1 MKDKLAKLLIEL
13 DERNPGKTE
22 EIVKTFVSSM
32 KGNEYQL
39 PQILKIVEKKAQ
51 EEREKNTLYITL
63 SDEMDIVDKIKQ
75 VVGVNKEVP
84 TEISIDKSLKGG
96 FIAQYNGKLYNG
108 SISKQLQKIREKI
121 SCQ

>member
-22 EIVKTFVSSM
+22 EIVKTFVSSI

-75 VVGVNKEVP
+75 VVGVNKEVL

>member
-13 DERNPGKTE
+13 DENNPEKTK
-22 EIVKTFVSSM
+22 EIVKTFVSFM
-32 KGNEYQL
+32 EGNEYQL
-39 PQILKIVEKKAQ
+39 PQILRVVEKKAQ
-51 EEREKNTLYITL
+51 EQREKNTLYITL

-75 VVGVNKEVP
+75 VVGADKDVP
-84 TEISIDKSLKGG
+84 IEISIDKSLKGG

>member
-13 DERNPGKTE
+13 DERNPEKTE
-22 EIVKTFVSSM
+22 EIVKTFISSM

-51 EEREKNTLYITL
+51 EGRERNTLYITL
-63 SDEMDIVDKIKQ
+63 SEEMDIVDKIKQ
-75 VVGVNKEVP
+75 IVDVDKDVP
-84 TEISIDKSLKGG
+84 IKVTINKSLQGG
-96 FIAQYNGKLYNG
+96 FIAQYNSKLYNG

>member
-13 DERNPGKTE
+13 DERNPRKTE

-75 VVGVNKEVP
+75 VVGVNKEVL